1 MKAIRNLTQ
10 VFLDDNVIITKV
22 YDGGTI
28 VRIDAR
34 TKNHIPDKDNYFSR
48 WYSIKYANELSMQ
61 FRNKKITELCKTK
74 YCAKNANG
82 LI

>member
-1 MKAIRNLTQ
+1 MFPFQWN
-10 VFLDDNVIITKV
+10 ITKV

-48 WYSIKYANELSMQ
+48 WYSIKYACLLYTSD
-61 FRNKKITELCKTK
+61 
-74 YCAKNANG
+74 AADD
-82 LI
+82 